1 MVQAHA
7 IRPSNDME
15 GLAQQNQQL
24 EKYLQETDFE
34 AMSVEDI
41 LHWAATT
48 FPQRAVINTS
58 LQYSGIAMIHM
69 AMEMALDLRL
79 ATIDTLRLHP
89 ETYDFIKTVETRYNR
104 SFEVYKPQA
113 GQVHKMVE
121 THGEFL
127 FFDSKFKQ
135 EHCCK
140 VRKEWP
146 NARLLKTVDCWITG
160 VRRDQSSYRQDHTPK
175 ALLVPDEN
183 DTKRKILKLNPMAD
197 WNETRLLEYIAT
209 NQIPT
214 HPLYDQQYQSLGCVI
229 CATPTR
235 PGESQRAGRWRW
247 FNSTNT
253 NVPADDNK
261 ECGLHVPSYNI

>member
-1 MVQAHA
+1 MVEARAVQ
-7 IRPSNDME
+7 PLGDLD
-15 GLAQQNQQL
+15 GLEQQNHQL
-24 EKYLQETDFE
+24 EQYLREMDFE

-41 LHWAATT
+41 LRWAATT

-58 LQYSGIAMIHM
+58 LQYSGVAMIHM
-69 AMEMALDLRL
+69 AVEMGLDLRL

-89 ETYDFIKTVETRYNR
+89 ETYDFIKEVEAHYSRT
-104 SFEVYKPQA
+104 FEVYRPQA
-113 GQVHKMVE
+113 GPVHKMVE
-121 THGEFL
+121 IHGEFL

-175 ALLVPDEN
+175 ATLVPDEN
-183 DTKRKILKLNPMAD
+183 GTKRKILKLNPLAD
-197 WNETRLLEYIAT
+197 WSEARLRQYIGDHT
-209 NQIPT
+209 VPT
-214 HPLYDQQYQSLGCVI
+214 HPLYDQGYQSFGCII
-229 CATPTR
+229 CSTPTR
-235 PGESQRAGRWRW
+235 PDEAKRAGRWRW
-247 FNSTNT
+247 FNSTNA
-253 NVPADDNK
+253 NVPEDDNK